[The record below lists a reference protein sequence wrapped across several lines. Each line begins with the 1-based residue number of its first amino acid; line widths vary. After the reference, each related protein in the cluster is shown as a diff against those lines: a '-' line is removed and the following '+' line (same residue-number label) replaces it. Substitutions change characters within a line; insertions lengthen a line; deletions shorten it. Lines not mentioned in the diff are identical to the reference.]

1 MLKWRGSLA
10 LIYVLYGADDFSS
23 RQALIEIKQGL
34 GDAET
39 LLHNTTELEG
49 ARLSAG
55 ELRAA
60 AEAFPFFGDRRLVI
74 VRGLLAR
81 FDTSRKASPAKSARS
96 AETKAELAGE
106 LAAIMNNMP
115 PSTVLVLL
123 DAELESK
130 DPSKTSPLLKELR
143 GAEVR
148 AFPLLKGPGLEKWMR
163 ARIRQGGGQI
173 SAEAVTL
180 LAASVGGD
188 LWVMAGE
195 IDKLIAWAAGR
206 QIEKSD
212 VERMVPASQEA
223 GIFELVDSVMSG
235 QRQRANQ
242 LLTRLLADGQSPV
255 YLLFMITRQL
265 RQLVRYK
272 AMQLEGYTPDVMLA
286 RLGVLDFIYRKIA
299 SQAGRYSMEQLKA
312 FYRRLLE
319 ADIAIKSGSS
329 DEDLALMLLVADL
342 CGA

>member
-1 MLKWRGSLA
+1 M
-10 LIYVLYGADDFSS
+10 IHVLYGPDDFSS
-23 RQALIEIKQGL
+23 RRALTDIKLGL
-34 GDAET
+34 GDAEN
-39 LLHNTTELEG
+39 LPYNTTELEG

-60 AEAFPFFGDRRLVI
+60 AEAFPFFGGSRLVI

-96 AETKAELAGE
+96 VETKAELAGE
-106 LAAIMNNMP
+106 LAAIMNGAP
-115 PSTVLVLL
+115 PSTVLVLM
-123 DAELESK
+123 DGELESK
-130 DPSKTSPLLKELR
+130 DPLKTNPMLKELR

-148 AFPLLKGPGLEKWMR
+148 AYPLLKGSALEKW
-163 ARIRQGGGQI
+163 IRLRVQGGGGQI

-180 LAASVGGD
+180 LASAVGGD

-195 IDKLIAWAAGR
+195 IDKLIAYAAGR
-206 QIEKSD
+206 QIEKD
-212 VERMVPASQEA
+212 DIERMVPASQEA

-235 QRQRANQ
+235 QRARANQ

-272 AMQLEGYTPDVMLA
+272 AMQLEGYTPDAMLA
-286 RLGVLDFIYRKIA
+286 RMGVPDFIYRKIA
-299 SQAGRYSMEQLKA
+299 GQAGRYSLEQLKA

-329 DEDLALMLLVADL
+329 DEDLALVLLVADL

>member
-1 MLKWRGSLA
+1 M
-10 LIYVLYGADDFSS
+10 IYVLYGPDDFSS

-34 GDAET
+34 GDGEN
-39 LLHNTTELEG
+39 LPHNTTELEG
-49 ARLSAG
+49 ARLTAG

-81 FDTSRKASPAKSARS
+81 FDTSRKAPPAKSARS
-96 AETKAELAGE
+96 AETKAELAAE
-106 LAAIMNNMP
+106 LAAIMNGAP
-115 PSTVLVLL
+115 PSTVLVLM
-123 DAELESK
+123 DGELESK
-130 DPSKTSPLLKELR
+130 DPAKTNPLVKELK

-148 AFPLLKGPGLEKWMR
+148 AFPLLKGPALEKW
-163 ARIRQGGGQI
+163 IRLRTQSGGSQI

-195 IDKLIAWAAGR
+195 IDKLIAYADGR

-212 VERMVPASQEA
+212 IERMVPASQEA

-235 QRQRANQ
+235 QRTRANQ
-242 LLTRLLADGQSPV
+242 LLTRLLADGQSPI

-286 RLGVLDFIYRKIA
+286 RMGVLDFIYRKIA
-299 SQAGRYSMEQLKA
+299 GQAGRYSLEQLKA

-319 ADIAIKSGSS
+319 ADIAIKSGGC
-329 DEDLALMLLVADL
+329 DEDLALTLLVADL
-342 CGA
+342 CGP

>member
-10 LIYVLYGADDFSS
+10 LIYVLYGPDDFSS

-34 GDAET
+34 GDGEN
-39 LLHNTTELEG
+39 LPHNTTELEG
-49 ARLSAG
+49 ARLTAG

-81 FDTSRKASPAKSARS
+81 FDTSRKAPPAKSARS
-96 AETKAELAGE
+96 AETKAELAAE
-106 LAAIMNNMP
+106 LAAIMNGAP
-115 PSTVLVLL
+115 PSTVLVLM
-123 DAELESK
+123 DGELESK
-130 DPSKTSPLLKELR
+130 DPAKTNPLVKELK

-148 AFPLLKGPGLEKWMR
+148 AFPLLKGPALEKW
-163 ARIRQGGGQI
+163 IRLRTQSGGSQI

-195 IDKLIAWAAGR
+195 IDKLIAYADGR

-212 VERMVPASQEA
+212 IERMVPASQEA

-235 QRQRANQ
+235 QRTRANQ
-242 LLTRLLADGQSPV
+242 LLTRLLADGQSPI

-286 RLGVLDFIYRKIA
+286 RMGVLDFIYRKIA
-299 SQAGRYSMEQLKA
+299 GQAGRYSLEQLKA

-319 ADIAIKSGSS
+319 ADIAIKSGGC
-329 DEDLALMLLVADL
+329 DEDLALTLLVADL
-342 CGA
+342 CGP